1 MCDTPMPYSAS
12 YFNLYCIICTCT
24 GSSEG
29 SWTDYH
35 LEGQKRHVCV
45 ENQSDEVDG
54 LGSVS
59 LSVWSRGMDNKEIG

>member
-1 MCDTPMPYSAS
+1 MEIALMRSKDNTYS
-12 YFNLYCIICTCT
+12 N

-29 SWTDYH
+29 GWTDYH

-59 LSVWSRGMDNKEIG
+59 VWSRRMDNKEIG